1 MHRALLQ
8 RAEREEEGGTKAHFD
23 EGTSYRY
30 SAFRFLV
37 ALTSVDNSVSICLQN
52 AESHFPT

>member
-1 MHRALLQ
+1 MLQ